1 MQKIVLIIIA
11 MVVNE
16 VTANHDQVVNQKA
29 EQVNE
34 TVVLV
39 SSSCPF
45 PFGKWSEER
54 WQSPALTYRMP
65 KEPRWPLDL
74 FINFRAD

>member
-16 VTANHDQVVNQKA
+16 VTANHDQVENQKA

-34 TVVLV
+34 TVVVV

-45 PFGKWSEER
+45 PFGEWSEEHR
-54 WQSPALTYRMP
+54 QSLALTYCFP
-65 KEPRWPLDL
+65 KGPRWPLDL

>member
-16 VTANHDQVVNQKA
+16 VTANHDHVVNQKA

-34 TVVLV
+34 TVALM
-39 SSSCPF
+39 SSSCHD
-45 PFGKWSEER
+45 PFGKWSEDR
-54 WQSPALTYRMP
+54 RQSPALSYCLP
-65 KEPRWPLDL
+65 IGPRWPVDL
-74 FINFRAD
+74 FINFRAN